1 MGGRGDKDG
10 SIGKGLLHPR
20 EQRETESEM
29 GQVATWMSRV
39 HEVIEAMLG
48 RHALRKV
55 EIRGDCYIV
64 IAGLPVPLPLGV
76 SDPVWGED

>member
-1 MGGRGDKDG
+1 
-10 SIGKGLLHPR
+10 
-20 EQRETESEM
+20 
-29 GQVATWMSRV
+29 MSRV

-64 IAGLPVPLPLGV
+64 IAGAALPYYVYV
-76 SDPVWGED
+76 YVYIVTA

>member
-1 MGGRGDKDG
+1 
-10 SIGKGLLHPR
+10 
-20 EQRETESEM
+20 
-29 GQVATWMSRV
+29 MSRV

-64 IAGLPVPLPLGV
+64 IAGARV
-76 SDPVWGED
+76 

>member
-1 MGGRGDKDG
+1 
-10 SIGKGLLHPR
+10 
-20 EQRETESEM
+20 
-29 GQVATWMSRV
+29 MSRV

-64 IAGLPVPLPLGV
+64 IAGLPVSV
-76 SDPVWGED
+76 SPVCIPA